1 MTTTPPENGVP
12 LVAPTDDNYI
22 DILSAAVGAAAGVYT
37 NIGLSKLTDTPIN
50 NVGLV
55 LSAGAGSIIGTA
67 LHTYLFEEKIKLF
80 LANSIVGATGAM
92 VGCTAGLLTAA
103 KKESTEL
110 YDVFLTGGSA
120 ALGAGAAIAV
130 KQRLTQKPRLGIV
143 RI

>member
-1 MTTTPPENGVP
+1 MSAKPDGGVP
-12 LVAPTDDNYI
+12 LVAPDDDNYI

-55 LSAGAGSIIGTA
+55 LSAGAGSIIGTG
-67 LHTYLFEEKIKLF
+67 LHTLLNKEPASLFF
-80 LANSIVGATGAM
+80 VNSIVGATGAM
-92 VGCTAGLLTAA
+92 VGCTAGILTAA

-120 ALGAGAAIAV
+120 ALGAGGAIAV
-130 KQRLTQKPRLGIV
+130 KQRLTTKTPGLGIV
-143 RI
+143 RE